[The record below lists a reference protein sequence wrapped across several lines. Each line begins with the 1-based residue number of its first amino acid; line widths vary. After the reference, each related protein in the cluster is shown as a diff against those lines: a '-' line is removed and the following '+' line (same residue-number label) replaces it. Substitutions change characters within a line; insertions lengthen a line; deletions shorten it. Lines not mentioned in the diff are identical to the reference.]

1 MTNVPGMNC
10 PEVAILLATYNGRL
24 WLPEQVA
31 SILGQTGARVRLLV
45 SDDGSTDGTLEW
57 LQDMAGADSRIE
69 VLPTGQRFGSAGAN
83 FYRLL
88 MEADFAGAD
97 YVGFADQDDIWL
109 PGKLARALA
118 ILRAGADAVSSNVTA
133 FWPDGRERLICKSQ
147 AQTDYDYL
155 FEAGG
160 PGCTYLFPLGGA
172 RELRELL
179 IDQSSGARTITHHDW
194 FCYAACRALGR
205 RWVIDSLPLMRYRQH
220 ASNEV
225 GANTGW
231 RAAAGRR
238 RKVAS
243 GWYRHEVDK
252 VCQLAL
258 RLRPG
263 DTRLASIHMRVVRGN
278 LADRLVMVAGTGR
291 FRRSLRDR
299 IALAGLFGTGI
310 FWGKAGPSFES
321 R

>member
-1 MTNVPGMNC
+1 MSY
-10 PEVAILLATYNGRL
+10 PEVAILMATYNGGT

-31 SILGQTGARVRLLV
+31 SILEQERVRVRLIV
-45 SDDGSTDGTLEW
+45 SDDGSTDGTLDW
-57 LQDMAGADSRIE
+57 LQDAARADARIE
-69 VLPTGQRFGSAGAN
+69 LLPSGRRFGSAGAN

-88 MEADFAGAD
+88 AEADFAAAD
-97 YVGFADQDDIWL
+97 YVGFADQDDLWL
-109 PGKLARALA
+109 PEKLARAVS

-147 AQTDYDYL
+147 AQTAYDYL

-160 PGCTYLFPLGGA
+160 PGCTYLFPVGGA
-172 RELRELL
+172 RELQAL
-179 IDQSSGARTITHHDW
+179 ILDQSSVARSIVHHDW
-194 FCYAACRALGR
+194 FCYAAFRALGR
-205 RWVIDSLPLMRYRQH
+205 RWVIDPLPSLRYRQH
-220 ASNEV
+220 AANEV

-243 GWYRHEVDK
+243 GWYRAEVDK

-258 RLRPG
+258 QLRPG
-263 DTRLASIHMRVVRGN
+263 DSGVASVRERVLRGT
-278 LADRLVMVAGTGR
+278 LSDRLTMIADSR
-291 FRRSLRDR
+291 QFRRSLRDR
-299 IALAGLFGTGI
+299 IALAGLFCSGI
-310 FWGKAGPSFES
+310 FWGNSGLPAES